1 MRRTFAILAVAVLVS
16 VSIVKFAFTPTT
28 TIAGTNNSHAAAQTA
43 VPVYDLD
50 VQYPGMKALPVEQAP
65 MP

>member
-16 VSIVKFAFTPTT
+16 VGIVKLAFTPTT
-28 TIAGTNNSHAAAQTA
+28 TIAGTNSNAAAQTA
-43 VPVYDLD
+43 VSIYDLD